1 MHFHFHFTES
11 TIAREL
17 TLIYALRG
25 NKQVVCLLMTVQKL
39 SLQGNNQLYSASDHM
54 HMLDSSSSEGY
65 DYTLIRKFLIYEYNN

>member
-1 MHFHFHFTES
+1 
-11 TIAREL
+11 
-17 TLIYALRG
+17 
-25 NKQVVCLLMTVQKL
+25 MTVQKL